1 MKAEAVSRVENGQ
14 VRVTEWRFAAGA
26 ETGWHRHEFDY
37 VVVPLT
43 DGMLRIVAG
52 EEESTT
58 ELKRGVAYFRK
69 AGVQHNVI
77 NAGENQLAFVEV
89 ELVEHPG
96 CNKSR
101 STIQASGATTTSKA
115 TASLPRT
122 FHLT

>member
-1 MKAEAVSRVENGQ
+1 VKAEAVSRVENGE

-43 DGMLRIVAG
+43 DGLLRVVAG
-52 EEESTT
+52 VEESIT

-77 NAGENQLAFVEV
+77 NAGDNHLAFVEV

-96 CNKSR
+96 
-101 STIQASGATTTSKA
+101 
-115 TASLPRT
+115 
-122 FHLT
+122 